1 MLPSL
6 EFLEVC
12 LITPVILR
20 LFVLLEISLEFS
32 HLISSWYFPK
42 IHSLFMRGA
51 LPHAPYI
58 LGGIGE
64 R

>member
-1 MLPSL
+1 L
-6 EFLEVC
+6 
-12 LITPVILR
+12 
-20 LFVLLEISLEFS
+20 

-51 LPHAPYI
+51 LPHAPFI